1 MALLDAAQARD
12 PAFDLSK
19 LANKR
24 VSISAMVSA
33 FRRTMLQLSL
43 IKIRVMDGWIVG
55 CNLLVQY
62 YMNLLYQSDEC
73 RQHNLPGRG
82 ICKSGC

>member
-1 MALLDAAQARD
+1 MALLDAAQARF

-24 VSISAMVSA
+24 VSISATVSA

-43 IKIRVMDGWIVG
+43 IRIRLMDGRITG

-82 ICKSGC
+82 ICKFEC